1 MKIDDTIV
9 AIATTL
15 APSGIGVVR
24 VSGKQA
30 FEFASSLFRPA
41 QSIRWQE
48 ASSHRLYHGWIHDE
62 QGSAVDEV
70 LLALMRAP
78 SSYTTED
85 VIEVQCH
92 GSPMVLETVVRLF
105 LNQGA
110 RLAEPGEFT
119 QRAFYY
125 GRMDL
130 TQVEAVA
137 DIIHTQSTLGLQ
149 TAVNQLRGNLYQTIM
164 QVKKEV
170 SSVAALVEATID
182 FTEEEEIF
190 TDREDC
196 LLRLTPCIETLSRL
210 ANTADQ
216 GKRLR
221 SGVEIAFV
229 GRPNVGKSSL
239 LNTLLQ
245 EERAIVTHIPGTTR
259 DLIEETIQ
267 IEGLA
272 ARIID
277 TAGIRHTKDEVESV
291 GIQRS
296 RNAWKQADLVLLL
309 LESSQQFSE
318 EDEELLR
325 YANPENTI
333 IVINKIDL
341 GQSSEMEQWINTNST
356 FDRIEISAKEHQGIE
371 ALKTM
376 IFQKVIGGEVLIQE
390 ETQITNL
397 RQQQTVEKALS
408 ALQQVKHGLENELE
422 EELLAVDLRSALHEV
437 GDIVGETTA
446 DDLLN
451 QIFSEFCIGK

>member
-9 AIATTL
+9 AIATAL
-15 APSGIGVVR
+15 APSGLGVVR

-30 FEFASSLFRPA
+30 LEFASSLFRPT

-62 QGSAVDEV
+62 QSSPVDEV
-70 LLALMRAP
+70 LLTLMRAP

-137 DIIHTQSTLGLQ
+137 DIIHTQSSLGLK
-149 TAVNQLRGNLYQTIM
+149 TAVNQLRGNLYHTIM

-170 SSVAALVEATID
+170 SAVAALVEATID

-210 ANTADQ
+210 VATADQ

-221 SGVEIAFV
+221 SGIEIAFV

-239 LNTLLQ
+239 LNALLQ

-267 IEGLA
+267 IQGLA

-296 RNAWKQADLVLLL
+296 RNAWEQADLVLLL
-309 LESSQQFSE
+309 LESSQQLSE

-333 IVINKIDL
+333 IVINKMDL
-341 GQSSEMEQWINTNST
+341 GQSNEMEQWINTNST
-356 FDRIEISAKEHQGIE
+356 FDSIEISAKEHQGIE

-397 RQQQTVEKALS
+397 RQQQAVEKALS

-437 GDIVGETTA
+437 GDIVGQTTA

-451 QIFSEFCIGK
+451 QIFSEFCIGQ